1 MTVGIPTII
10 HLAKLISCPKCC
22 SNCPFSI
29 MSGGVPISV
38 DTPYPHIYN
47 RIEIEAVKIKR
58 PHQLRYG

>member
-1 MTVGIPTII
+1 MHIKIMTVGIPTII

-38 DTPYPHIYN
+38 PNPPMVP
-47 RIEIEAVKIKR
+47 E
-58 PHQLRYG
+58 